1 MLQVALLSALLLP
14 QVNSAVLT
22 GVVRDALTGSPVA
35 GALVVLPDLARSTL
49 ADAQGRY
56 RFDDVPAGPQHVS
69 VHSLGYEMRMLHA
82 LVPSSGLLE
91 INIALRA
98 LPISLRPVEVRPR
111 VTISSS
117 ADAST
122 SALLRSLSSAA
133 IRNDPL
139 HTEPDVFRSL
149 AGGGVVLL
157 PESAK
162 GVHILGGAA
171 DQTAFLL
178 DGVPVI
184 NPYHAAG
191 IFSAWNPDALAG
203 LQVSASAP
211 LPQLPDVLSGAVV
224 GVTRR
229 PDDSFSA
236 QGGVS
241 TSQARFTVDGPLAG
255 VGARYLLSA
264 RSGFPD
270 LVAPRSEASYLRGE
284 TSDALAK
291 IELAALGGRLRLLGY
306 ESENELDAAAAAN
319 AARGS
324 RRNTFEWESSSVG
337 LDWKRTLG
345 SNDIQLL
352 LWSAQ
357 GSAEA
362 NWLGAGSNALHA
374 ARHDIGLVATIERG
388 AAQLGARVQRLRT
401 SYAVLGD
408 AAISSDGQDETELP
422 TGTVFLRFV
431 RAASRGP
438 RVEASSAL
446 TAAAR
451 DYHFS
456 PRLYVAQRLLRDLT
470 LSASLARTQQFAQS
484 LRNAESIAGH
494 IFPVDVF
501 RAAGAP
507 GVPVATSNQAMVGA
521 DFDTNGAV
529 TLALHAFAKRSD
541 DVVLVAPVEQQPF
554 SRHSFT
560 IGGSRAEGIAAEAT
574 FSSARLGLTTKYSW
588 QHVRY
593 EYGAAAYAPD
603 HAAAHLLDAGAIYFL
618 TPSMSLRAGAS
629 AATGRRATSLSG
641 AFEWEDCNL
650 LDQGCEFG
658 GSPGQNSHALGAA
671 RLPAYLRVDAGARKH
686 WHFRVGDR
694 TATIAVFASV
704 TNVLARKNVLTWAPD
719 ISTGTLTPVQMRP
732 FAPLAVGLDWRF

>member
-1 MLQVALLSALLLP
+1 MLQVAVLSAILLA

-22 GVVRDALTGSPVA
+22 GVVRDGQTGLPVP
-35 GALVVLPDLARSTL
+35 GALVALPDLARSAL

-56 RFDDVPAGPQHVS
+56 RFNDVPAGPQHVS

-91 INIALRA
+91 INIALHA

-111 VTISSS
+111 VTIGSS
-117 ADAST
+117 AEASP
-122 SALLRSLSSAA
+122 SALLRSISSAA

-139 HTEPDVFRSL
+139 HTEPDVFLSL
-149 AGGGVVLL
+149 AGRGVVLL

-191 IFSAWNPDALAG
+191 VFSAWNPDALAG

-211 LPQLPDVLSGAVV
+211 LPQLPDVLSGAIV

-241 TSQARFTVDGPLAG
+241 TSQARVTVDGPLAG
-255 VGARYLLSA
+255 MGARYLLSA

-270 LVAPRSEASYLRGE
+270 LVAPHSEASYLRGE
-284 TSDALAK
+284 TSDALGK
-291 IELAALGGRLRLLGY
+291 IELAMLGGQLQLLGY

-319 AARGS
+319 AARTS
-324 RRNTFEWESSSVG
+324 RRNTFEWESSSLG
-337 LDWKRTLG
+337 LDWRGALG
-345 SNDIQLL
+345 SNAMQIL

-362 NWLGAGSNALHA
+362 NWLGAGSNTLHS
-374 ARHDIGLVATIERG
+374 ARNDIGLVATIERG
-388 AAQLGARVQRLRT
+388 AAQLGARMQRLRT

-408 AAISSDGQDETELP
+408 SEISSDWKDAAVP
-422 TGTVFLRFV
+422 TGTVFLRYV
-431 RAASRGP
+431 RAGTHGA
-438 RVEASSAL
+438 RVEASTAL

-451 DYHFS
+451 EYHFS
-456 PRLYVAQRLLRDLT
+456 PRLYVAQRLPHNLT

-484 LRNAESIAGH
+484 LRNAESVAGH

-501 RAAGAP
+501 LAAGVY
-507 GVPVATSNQAMVGA
+507 GVPVATSDQAMLGA
-521 DFDTNGAV
+521 DLDTNGGV
-529 TLALHAFAKRSD
+529 TLALRAFAKRAD
-541 DVVLVAPVEQQPF
+541 DVVLVAPVEEQPF
-554 SRHSFT
+554 SRRDFT
-560 IGGSRAEGIAAEAT
+560 VGSSRAEGIAAEAT

-593 EYGAAAYAPD
+593 EYGSAAYTPD
-603 HAAAHLLDAGAIYFL
+603 HAATHLLDAGAIYFL
-618 TPSMSLRAGAS
+618 TPSMSLRVGAT
-629 AATGRRATSLSG
+629 AATGRRTTSLNG
-641 AFEWEDCNL
+641 ALEWEDCNL

-658 GSPGQNSHALGAA
+658 GSPGQNSQALGEA
-671 RLPAYLRVDAGARKH
+671 RVPAYLRVDAGARKH
-686 WHFRVGDR
+686 WHIRIGDR
-694 TATIAVFASV
+694 TAMVAVFASV

-719 ISTGTLTPVQMRP
+719 ISTGALTPVQMRP